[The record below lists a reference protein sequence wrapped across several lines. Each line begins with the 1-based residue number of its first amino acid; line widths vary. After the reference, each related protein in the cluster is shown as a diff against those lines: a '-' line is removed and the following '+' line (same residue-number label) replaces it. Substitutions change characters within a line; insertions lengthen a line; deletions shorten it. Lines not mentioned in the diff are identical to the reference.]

1 MAGFT
6 EYRNEQ
12 FIQQY
17 EHISKLDLLT
27 DEELSHVKR
36 KHSSFEIAIRSA
48 TEIKPFIDYIKY
60 EIALMKKFRQIEYE
74 NEEDGK
80 ALDKVI
86 AKHVKD
92 LFRLALKRFQDKRKL
107 WEHYIAFAKQK
118 FPNAVIHI
126 YRDMLNFH
134 HEAEDYIEAAQHEMS
149 KNNFEVAQS
158 FIQQGMANQKESS
171 EKLLVT
177 YIECSVKQGEGQG
190 EEAREATLLQ
200 ASKFYAKFL
209 KNSEKV
215 SIHCELLQKIQGF
228 DYALSFQNDVLTNL
242 MTNFTDQAEVWDTLA
257 KRHLDG
263 FFYELNEEIKETEV
277 GKKIPFDVCLR
288 HAIAIYDKS
297 FDAVSESEKQKMFSL
312 CIDKLLQLDN
322 MKNVS
327 ANNLKIIRQALGRT
341 FDRGYKENNLSA
353 THFIYFLQLRMFD
366 MKKNQTVIKEML
378 QKSQELYPSSMIS
391 VTTDKFSSEKIDD

>member
-36 KHSSFEIAIRSA
+36 KHSSFEISIRSA

-60 EIALMKKFRQIEYE
+60 EIALMKKFRQMEYD
-74 NEEDGK
+74 NEEDGR

-92 LFRLALKRFQDKRKL
+92 LFRLAIKRFQDKRKL
-107 WEHYIAFAKQK
+107 WDHYIAFAKQK

-126 YRDMLNFH
+126 YREMLNFH
-134 HEAEDYIEAAQHEMS
+134 HKAEDYIEAAQHEML
-149 KNNFEVAQS
+149 KHNFEVAQN
-158 FIQQGMANQKESS
+158 FIKQGMANQKESS
-171 EKLLVT
+171 EKLIVT
-177 YIECSVKQGEGQG
+177 YIECFVKQGEGQD

-215 SIHCELLQKIQGF
+215 TIHCELLKRIQGF
-228 DYALSFQNDVLTNL
+228 DYALSFQNDVLANL
-242 MTNFTDQAEVWDTLA
+242 MTNFVDRAEVWDTLA

-263 FFYELNEEIKETEV
+263 FFFELSEENKESEI
-277 GKKIPFDVCLR
+277 GKKIPFEVCLCR
-288 HAIAIYDKS
+288 AIAIYDKS
-297 FDAVSESEKQKMFSL
+297 FDSVSESERQKMFSL
-312 CIDKLLQLDN
+312 YIDKLLQLDN

-341 FDRGYKENNLSA
+341 FDRGYKEDNLLA

-366 MKKNQTVIKEML
+366 MRKNQTVVKKML
-378 QKSQELYPSSMIS
+378 QKAQELYPSSMIS
-391 VTTDKFSSEKIDD
+391 VTMNKSSSTTTDD